1 MRVKYNEDILWQVS
15 LRSPSR
21 NGSGCKWVPKNA
33 KGQVGIDCRG
43 SEKSMDM
50 KRSRM
55 SPWRLVKNILEQVFG
70 VGLGAALSLCKLCH
84 AVPHARELQPLQG
97 ARCPP
102 GRAGPGTLP
111 APCGQC
117 HSGKFCSTAKI
128 SPSGCLR
135 EKGQHH
141 CLHFTEGETE
151 RGHRSSIKIQSRS
164 TRLSD
169 SQTLFMGTHHPP
181 HTARVFSAENQDLT
195 LQSLR
200 DIFLRS
206 SMFVISMN
214 WERLRVF

>member
-1 MRVKYNEDILWQVS
+1 MEA
-15 LRSPSR
+15 
-21 NGSGCKWVPKNA
+21 C
-33 KGQVGIDCRG
+33 
-43 SEKSMDM
+43 EKH
-50 KRSRM
+50 
-55 SPWRLVKNILEQVFG
+55 
-70 VGLGAALSLCKLCH
+70 LGASIWSWFGSSPFPVQTVSRSSPCQRTAAS
-84 AVPHARELQPLQG
+84 AR
-97 ARCPP
+97 RTVSSW
-102 GRAGPGTLP
+102 PGTLP

-128 SPSGCLR
+128 SPSDCLR

-195 LQSLR
+195 LQRLR